1 MGDEPLSIGKQK
13 RVYDKQNN
21 PARNTTI
28 TLNQILRTN
37 IKENDQRQTRLW
49 IYYVLSQF
57 DFMEPPSRAIY
68 SSADIAGPED
78 IFLGPDGTGVEAAAG
93 ILLREL
99 SNDGSGAVVVLV
111 LGVANLEEGGDG
123 LLPTFSK
130 EPLDP
135 KD

>member
-1 MGDEPLSIGKQK
+1 MQYII
-13 RVYDKQNN
+13 
-21 PARNTTI
+21 I
-28 TLNQILRTN
+28 TYP
-37 IKENDQRQTRLW
+37 RLTFFW
-49 IYYVLSQF
+49 
-57 DFMEPPSRAIY
+57 RAIY

-78 IFLGPDGTGVEAAAG
+78 IFLGPDGKGVEAAAG

-135 KD
+135 KDWNSKEFNKWISCCYDLVSYMKKKVSSRKS